1 MIKGIWGK
9 KIGMTQVF
17 SENKAVVPVTMI
29 DVSNWLVTNVKTKQR
44 DGYSAAQIARVRSD
58 FAHETFTSEWLREPK
73 KYFSV
78 MREVPLINDEQ
89 SLAVGTA
96 ADIAAILAQGDS
108 VDVVGM
114 TIGRG
119 FQGAMKRHGFSG
131 GRASH
136 GSKLG
141 RKPGSLSYMRR
152 QGRVIKGKKMPGHMG
167 VERRVMKNLEVV
179 KVEPAAHVIFVKGAV
194 PGKTGSL
201 VFVRKR
207 G

>member
-9 KIGMTQVF
+9 KVGMTQVF
-17 SENKAVVPVTMI
+17 SEKNAVVPVTMI

-44 DGYSAAQIARVRSD
+44 DGYSAAQIGRVRVD
-58 FAHETFTSEWLREPK
+58 FADQTFSQEWLAEPK

-78 MREVPLINDEQ
+78 MREIPLVDDQ
-89 SLAVGTA
+89 HSLVAGSA
-96 ADIAAILAQGDS
+96 ADVAAILAQGDS
-108 VDVVGM
+108 VDVVGI

-119 FQGAMKRHGFSG
+119 FQGAVKRHGFSG

-152 QGRVIKGKKMPGHMG
+152 QGRVVKGKKMPGHMG

-179 KVEPAAHVIFVKGAV
+179 KIEPAAHVIFVKGSV
-194 PGKTGSL
+194 PGKSGSL